1 MPFNLPKGWVWSR
14 LSEVAQELSTGPF
27 GSMLHK
33 SDYVTNGIPV
43 VNPMNIVDGDILA
56 DDRMRISEK
65 TRVRLKHYTLKVGDL
80 VIARRGNLKKCA
92 VVKDKHAGWL
102 CGTGSFF
109 LRILGIDKAFLQL
122 VYCSETSQRFL
133 LRDSIGQTMD
143 NLNQKLL
150 FRLPLAIPSLNEQ
163 VAIVN
168 RVVRLLAMVSDLE
181 AQVSDRK
188 AKSDD
193 LMQAV
198 LKEAF
203 EGNSHGF
210 QGANG

>member
-1 MPFNLPKGWVWSR
+1 
-14 LSEVAQELSTGPF
+14 
-27 GSMLHK
+27 MLHK